1 MTDIPAMLESIKS
14 IKGSLPSEVTLVAA
28 TKTVPAEIIN
38 LAIDAGITDIGENRP
53 EELCEK
59 YPLLKKDGVR
69 FHLIGGLQTRKVK
82 SIIDKVDMIQS
93 LDRPSL
99 AREIEKRSA
108 EINKITD
115 CLIEINLGKE
125 EGKSGVHPED
135 ALAFYL
141 SLENYSHI
149 RIRGVMAVPPVGK
162 TQEYYNILYKIYA
175 DILKKSKNGDIIDI
189 ISVGMSSDYEQAVS
203 LGSNMVRVGSKIF
216 GKRNYLV

>member
-1 MTDIPAMLESIKS
+1 MTDVSAMLESIKS
-14 IKGSLPSEVTLVAA
+14 IKSTLPPEVTLVAA

-59 YPLLKKDGVR
+59 YPLLKKEGVR
-69 FHLIGGLQTRKVK
+69 FHIIGGLQTRKVK

-99 AREIEKRSA
+99 ADEIEKRSA
-108 EINKITD
+108 EINKTTD

-125 EGKSGVHPED
+125 DGKSGVYPED
-135 ALAFYL
+135 ALEFYL
-141 SLENYSHI
+141 SLEKHSHI
-149 RIRGVMAVPPVGK
+149 RVRGVMAVPPVGK

-175 DILKKSKNGDIIDI
+175 DILKKSKNSDIIDI

-216 GKRNYLV
+216 GKRNY